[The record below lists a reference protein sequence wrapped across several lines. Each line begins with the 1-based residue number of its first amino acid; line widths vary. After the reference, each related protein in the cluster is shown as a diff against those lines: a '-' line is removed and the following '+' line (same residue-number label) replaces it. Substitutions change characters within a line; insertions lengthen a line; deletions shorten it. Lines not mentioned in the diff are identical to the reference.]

1 MGFDPE
7 RSRYLH
13 EAGTFLG
20 QVHLEEIDQVGE
32 DPEAL
37 AQDFAVLPVFDGLK
51 VGAAPL
57 RQRHRRRAGLSR
69 RRAQNGLSPIRLR
82 TDTISPRWLRP

>member
-1 MGFDPE
+1 MLVFGTDMVATDATSARLMGFDPE
-7 RSRYLH
+7 RLGYLR

-37 AQDFAVLPVFDGLK
+37 AQDFEVLPVFDGLK
-51 VGAAPL
+51 VGASPN
-57 RQRHRRRAGLSR
+57 GDGTGG
-69 RRAQNGLSPIRLR
+69 AQA
-82 TDTISPRWLRP
+82 

>member
-7 RSRYLH
+7 RLGYLR

-51 VGAAPL
+51 VGASPN
-57 RQRHRRRAGLSR
+57 GSGTGG
-69 RRAQNGLSPIRLR
+69 AQA
-82 TDTISPRWLRP
+82 

>member
-7 RSRYLH
+7 RIPYLH

-37 AQDFAVLPVFDGLK
+37 AQDFEVLPTFASYK
-51 VGAAPL
+51 VGAAP
-57 RQRHRRRAGLSR
+57 ASEGTGG
-69 RRAQNGLSPIRLR
+69 AQA
-82 TDTISPRWLRP
+82 